1 MCTSLQQ
8 KKKLTSLILLVFWL
22 GFIYFLLQTDNI
34 PKVPVWLGPPHFT
47 STALMA
53 FVIVVFLGVWQVRDG
68 RYLGWYALIIS
79 IVVVILLE
87 ITQTINPTRSFQIQ
101 DILDGIAGAAVGSI
115 VGTIVINILSQK
127 VIMILTL
134 VMTALVVIT
143 TFILTDRI
151 DVCEV
156 ISPDIT
162 EWENNNR

>member
-143 TFILTDRI
+143 CLLYTSPSPRDRQK
-151 DVCEV
+151 
-156 ISPDIT
+156 SRMPSSA
-162 EWENNNR
+162 